1 MTHGQHPT
9 ILLVD
14 DEMDILLL
22 LKAKLRKAG
31 YTVETSFNGEHF
43 LDSVHQ
49 HRPDLIL
56 MDITMNGLDGGS
68 LCHLLKSSDWTQQ
81 IPIVLFS
88 GNDNIHVIAKNCH
101 ADAVLCKPYDPA
113 AFDQVLH
120 KLFG

>member
-1 MTHGQHPT
+1 MNHTLHPT

-14 DEMDILLL
+14 DEMDILIL
-22 LKAKLRKAG
+22 LKAKLSKAG

-88 GNDNIHVIAKNCH
+88 GNDNIQAIAKTCH
-101 ADAVLCKPYDPA
+101 ADAVLPKPYDPQ
-113 AFDQVLH
+113 AFENVLH
-120 KLFG
+120 KLLG